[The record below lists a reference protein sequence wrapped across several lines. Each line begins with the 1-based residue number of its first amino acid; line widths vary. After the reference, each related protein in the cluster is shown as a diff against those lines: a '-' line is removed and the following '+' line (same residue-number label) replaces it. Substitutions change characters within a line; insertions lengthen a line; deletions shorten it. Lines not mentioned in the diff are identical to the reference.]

1 MGSLDGFVSERS
13 ALACGCVKIVPSYSS
28 RHHHHHHHHQEAV
41 ATLGWLP
48 ETRKCSITV
57 VWLLSPS
64 LVGMGGADRRL
75 KDSEYKKY
83 MTK

>member
-13 ALACGCVKIVPSYSS
+13 ACGCVKIVPSYSS
-28 RHHHHHHHHQEAV
+28 RHHHLL
-41 ATLGWLP
+41 LGWLP